1 MGQDE
6 NLDHHHQKVDV
17 DGNGCLFFPEE
28 YADIY
33 NGDALVKLSAVSNC
47 QRCQIV
53 LRSHKLTYFFCFCI
67 LIQKQKRN

>member
-33 NGDALVKLSAVSNC
+33 HGDAHVKLSAVSNC
-47 QRCQIV
+47 PWCQIV
-53 LRSHKLTYFFCFCI
+53 NSVKLS
-67 LIQKQKRN
+67 